1 MAEQLA
7 RALGARSPMETTI
20 AGKACVVRPLGIK
33 ELTEVERDCLERRRR
48 SYLETFAQN
57 SDLLPAGRGI
67 ALLEEKMIE
76 AAKWDVED
84 LPSKYAHDPRRIKL
98 TDEVKRFVGESF
110 GVEAADDGK
119 WCRLVATALDQGT
132 LEESDYLKMTGCHA
146 PKVKVPYVNWWIT
159 GSFEGMITFVWTC
172 FRHNGVTRDEVTEAL
187 RGDMTLLVD
196 LAREI
201 ESLSSPSAGNG

>member
-1 MAEQLA
+1 
-7 RALGARSPMETTI
+7 METTI